1 MQMTLNSNTE
11 YSDGAAGGVAGG
23 AREGREEGAHGGRQC
38 GRAAW
43 NPMLSARLRIA
54 GDLSLK
60 DHPSLPTPAPCG
72 RCARDPSAS
81 VKERESGKCLF
92 SLPVYSM

>member
-23 AREGREEGAHGGRQC
+23 AREGREEGAHGGHQC

-43 NPMLSARLRIA
+43 NPMLSAHLQIA
-54 GDLSLK
+54 D
-60 DHPSLPTPAPCG
+60 DAH
-72 RCARDPSAS
+72 
-81 VKERESGKCLF
+81 
-92 SLPVYSM
+92 